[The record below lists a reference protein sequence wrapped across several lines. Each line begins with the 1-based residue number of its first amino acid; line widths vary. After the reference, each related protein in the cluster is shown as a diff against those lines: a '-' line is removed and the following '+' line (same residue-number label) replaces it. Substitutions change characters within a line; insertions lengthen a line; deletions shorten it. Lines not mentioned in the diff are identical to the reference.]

1 MPRKHS
7 SDEPARRGAEGRG
20 GASPRPSLAA
30 RPDWEA
36 ACRETPR
43 RTPRPP
49 PWPPRLFPLPAKAVI
64 VTELSAV
71 GSEGPCLGPR
81 TTQGTSCLRGG
92 TCSGHALGGSR
103 GGRVAGGPV
112 ARPSVHVRPA
122 SPAGH
127 RPATPPPGT
136 HSVSRL
142 SRPSRLWVPRRW
154 MRLLWRCLCGEKG
167 HVRLG
172 AHSPG
177 QGRGRAAAG
186 AGRWRQKHRRM
197 APALGPS
204 VSSDT
209 AIGPAAEVTRSGAGP
224 TAGCAGLNSDGGER
238 NSPAAADRLPP
249 PSDRGLQSA
258 GAGGGSGRGS
268 LCGLGPG
275 TQPAG
280 CGGQTHLQEPTA
292 NNQPLQTAHN

>member
-1 MPRKHS
+1 MQRDATPHPQAPALAAPAVPAS
-7 SDEPARRGAEGRG
+7 SQSCHCHGALCCGIRGSLSGPADHPGHILPEGRHMFGSRVG
-20 GASPRPSLAA
+20 GKPGRPCSRWAGGQAQRPCPASLLR
-30 RPDWEA
+30 
-36 ACRETPR
+36 
-43 RTPRPP
+43 
-49 PWPPRLFPLPAKAVI
+49 WPPA
-64 VTELSAV
+64 
-71 GSEGPCLGPR
+71 C
-81 TTQGTSCLRGG
+81 
-92 TCSGHALGGSR
+92 H
-103 GGRVAGGPV
+103 
-112 ARPSVHVRPA
+112 
-122 SPAGH
+122 
-127 RPATPPPGT
+127 TPPPGT

-177 QGRGRAAAG
+177 RGRGRAAAG

-268 LCGLGPG
+268 LCGPGPG
-275 TQPAG
+275 TQPA
-280 CGGQTHLQEPTA
+280 
-292 NNQPLQTAHN
+292 

>member
-30 RPDWEA
+30 RADWEA

-112 ARPSVHVRPA
+112 VRPSVHVRPA

-127 RPATPPPGT
+127 RPATRPPRHSQCLQTVQALEAVGPQALDAVVMEVPVWGEGT
-136 HSVSRL
+136 CQAG
-142 SRPSRLWVPRRW
+142 RPQPR
-154 MRLLWRCLCGEKG
+154 
-167 HVRLG
+167 
-172 AHSPG
+172 PG
-177 QGRGRAAAG
+177 QGTGGGWSGTVEAE
-186 AGRWRQKHRRM
+186 
-197 APALGPS
+197 APTDGPSARALGLQRH
-204 VSSDT
+204 SDW
-209 AIGPAAEVTRSGAGP
+209 P
-224 TAGCAGLNSDGGER
+224 GCGSHTLRGWA
-238 NSPAAADRLPP
+238 
-249 PSDRGLQSA
+249 DRGLRRSEFRWR
-258 GAGGGSGRGS
+258 GKEFPGRS
-268 LCGLGPG
+268 
-275 TQPAG
+275 
-280 CGGQTHLQEPTA
+280 
-292 NNQPLQTAHN
+292 